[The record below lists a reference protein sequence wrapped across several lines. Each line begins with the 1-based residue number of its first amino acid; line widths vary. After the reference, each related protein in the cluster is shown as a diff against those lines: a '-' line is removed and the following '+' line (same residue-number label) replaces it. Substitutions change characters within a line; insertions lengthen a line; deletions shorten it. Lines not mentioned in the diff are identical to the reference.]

1 MTVKALKGFAAMAP
15 EVRRAIQSKGGRA
28 PRPNRGF
35 ASDPEWAAIC
45 GAKGGRNG
53 WEKRRAVQL
62 ELLLEA
68 PSYDSGASLLG
79 EKIPE

>member
-1 MTVKALKGFAAMAP
+1 MTVKVLKGFAAMAP
-15 EVRRAIQSKGGRA
+15 EVRRAIQSKGGRT

-53 WEKRRAVQL
+53 WGKTPSDAVGI
-62 ELLLEA
+62 A
-68 PSYDSGASLLG
+68 PRSR
-79 EKIPE
+79 EPR